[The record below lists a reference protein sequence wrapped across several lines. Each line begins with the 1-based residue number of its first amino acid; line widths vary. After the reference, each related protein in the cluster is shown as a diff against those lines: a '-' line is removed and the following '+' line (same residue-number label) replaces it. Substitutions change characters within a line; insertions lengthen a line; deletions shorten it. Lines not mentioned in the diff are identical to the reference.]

1 MSRCSQAIMPS
12 ASSTV
17 LGFESAAVF
26 PGTLGLLACACFG
39 AGAGAASGL
48 AGIVGVCAAATEM
61 LLRRREPRS
70 SSVHTLR
77 GLDVVFCCA
86 AEEDFCPAGLAA
98 SCA

>member
-48 AGIVGVCAAATEM
+48 AGIVGVYAAATEI
-61 LLRRREPRS
+61 LPSRRRDPRS
-70 SSVHTLR
+70 SSVHTLC
-77 GLDVVFCCA
+77 GLDVVFRCV
-86 AEEDFCPAGLAA
+86 AEDDFRPAGLAA
-98 SCA
+98 SC